1 MDVLIKNMK
10 MPKSC
15 YSDEFKYC
23 PFLFFDYDTKSHCGL
38 SDDIRCTKTKRP
50 KDCPLVKLPP
60 HGDLIDKASVLSLLR
75 YYCDMR
81 EYKKDVRCEDCE
93 NRNACVVRPIMD
105 EVNKLGTVLEAST

>member
-1 MDVLIKNMK
+1 MDVLIKNFE

-50 KDCPLVKLPP
+50 KDCPLVELPP
-60 HGDLIDKASVLSLLR
+60 HGRLIDADELEGIL
-75 YYCDMR
+75 
-81 EYKKDVRCEDCE
+81 
-93 NRNACVVRPIMD
+93 D
-105 EVNKLGTVLEAST
+105 EVNGYGGASEITYKKMIEILHDETLSPTVLEAST